1 MSSSLVKSLQF
12 HYLNNRDTD
21 NFFFSDDEDNDF
33 NFKYVPANQFKYI
46 VNDVKRQRT
55 KQDEERVW
63 TSFVQQ
69 QEQKCYDDCRVN
81 CFHGITNP
89 KQHYRDNLE
98 EIDQEL
104 KRLEEDALP
113 EQTKRLNDCETPRLI
128 NNKKQKDNLIHKAS
142 EKSPSVILS
151 PNEND
156 DSGKTSLANE
166 EESRRQS
173 KFKRSQLNLKNK
185 TRYEHTIKHQ
195 HDRSYL
201 QTLNCRECSSNPE
214 LTSPN
219 DSDNYHELRRF
230 RPHPIV
236 ANKILGIQTRISEL
250 LDEILY
256 RLCRIPQPDGD
267 IDLKRRQQ
275 RAMEFAIRFSRN
287 YLYELGRQVVNLQR
301 HLQAI
306 SPNARIKP
314 TKRGTLLHMQA
325 LEQKLCS
332 THQLLLNALSAY
344 CKHIPSSILKGYP
357 GKLKEI
363 LQIVIDIKDIC
374 SKINLKAEHF
384 GAGDTAPPP
393 LGNDTQKRCYAILSK
408 LRLNS
413 DNESPLFSHST
424 QSTLIGVSAPA
435 DRKRR
440 NNQVD
445 SRKSLPNRFSMYSVD
460 SRYNKYQKNRRPV
473 TVGVYLKERKPV
485 IERLPL
491 SIPPPTPDQIHP
503 NFATLKAEKNLI
515 KRSRIRSK
523 AYQKEDEIRTMM
535 ESMPTDSET
544 GSTGLLLRKCQSSIS
559 NGSKIIRKVGSK
571 QWQREKNSRPTTKSS
586 KQTSIL
592 VSDNNK
598 SKKGVTITDEHLS
611 SLIPVIAD
619 IMTLIASRQNNSE
632 VDTSPTS
639 VETFLEG
646 FHEYLMSKNKE
657 NTYQPIATS
666 PEKPQEHFNRN
677 SIELPKQSEIKPIN
691 VSSPEEQDPLVLNH
705 SEIIIQNESDNSQN
719 VKNKGCKLRQLSVSE
734 ASAEELLNY
743 RNELSNYQRTCRS
756 SPMYTSD
763 SPNKPWEV
771 IAWIADKLV
780 DELMIELCKELQMD
794 DVIQKL
800 FDLEFQEF

>member
-1 MSSSLVKSLQF
+1 MSSSLVKSLKF
-12 HYLNNRDTD
+12 HYLNNRETG

-33 NFKYVPANQFKYI
+33 NFKYVPTNQFKYI

-55 KQDEERVW
+55 KQDEERIW

-69 QEQKCYDDCRVN
+69 QEQKYSDDCRVN

-89 KQHYRDNLE
+89 RQNYRDNLE

-104 KRLEEDALP
+104 RRLEEDALP
-113 EQTKRLNDCETPRLI
+113 EQTKRLNDCETLRII
-128 NNKKQKDNLIHKAS
+128 NNEKQKDNLVHKTR
-142 EKSPSVILS
+142 EKSPS
-151 PNEND
+151 EYD
-156 DSGKTSLANE
+156 DSGKPLLE
-166 EESRRQS
+166 IQEESHRQS
-173 KFKRSQLNLKNK
+173 KFERSQLNLITKTNK
-185 TRYEHTIKHQ
+185 SRYERTIKHQ
-195 HDRSYL
+195 HDRSHL
-201 QTLNCRECSSNPE
+201 QMLNCRECSSNPE
-214 LTSPN
+214 LSSPN
-219 DSDNYHELRRF
+219 DSDNYHELREF
-230 RPHPIV
+230 QPHPIV
-236 ANKILGIQTRISEL
+236 ANKILGIQSRISEL

-325 LEQKLCS
+325 LERKLCS
-332 THQLLLNALSAY
+332 THQLLFNALSAY
-344 CKHIPSSILKGYP
+344 CKHIPSSILKGHP

-374 SKINLKAEHF
+374 SKINLTAEHF

-424 QSTLIGVSAPA
+424 QSTLIGVSATA

-440 NNQVD
+440 SNQVD
-445 SRKSLPNRFSMYSVD
+445 NRKFLPNRFSMYSVD
-460 SRYNKYQKNRRPV
+460 SRYNKYQRNRRPV
-473 TVGVYLKERKPV
+473 TVGVYLKERKSLV
-485 IERLPL
+485 ERLPL
-491 SIPPPTPDQIHP
+491 TIPLPTPDQTHP

-515 KRSRIRSK
+515 KRSRIRSR
-523 AYQKEDEIRTMM
+523 AYQKEDEIRTIM

-559 NGSKIIRKVGSK
+559 NGSKIMRRHSSK
-571 QWQREKNSRPTTKSS
+571 QWQRERNSRPTTKSS
-586 KQTSIL
+586 KQTPIL

-598 SKKGVTITDEHLS
+598 SKKDVKITDEHLS
-611 SLIPVIAD
+611 SLIPVISD
-619 IMTLIASRQNNSE
+619 IMTLIANKNNSE
-632 VDTSPTS
+632 VDTSSTS
-639 VETFLEG
+639 LETFLEG
-646 FHEYLMSKNKE
+646 FHEYLMNKNKE
-657 NTYQPIATS
+657 NSNQPVATLRG
-666 PEKPQEHFNRN
+666 KPQEHFDRN
-677 SIELPKQSEIKPIN
+677 SIELPKESEIKPIN
-691 VSSPEEQDPLVLNH
+691 VPSQEERDSLILNH
-705 SEIIIQNESDNSQN
+705 SEIIIQNQPDNSRY
-719 VKNKGCKLRQLSVSE
+719 VESKCSKLTQLSVSE